1 MGFRF
6 SKRIKLAP
14 GVSLNIGKRG
24 ASVSLGPRGMKTTIS
39 KRGVKHSMSIPGTG
53 MRYETP
59 YKPIGKK
66 KTKTSKRRSKKN
78 QPENLSAWEKLK
90 RFLNG

>member
-14 GVSLNIGKRG
+14 GVSLNLGKRG
-24 ASVSLGPRGMKTTIS
+24 ASVSVGPKGMKTTIG
-39 KRGVKHSMSIPGTG
+39 KRGVRHSVSIPGTG

-66 KTKTSKRRSKKN
+66 KTKTGKRRSKQA
-78 QPENLSAWEKLK
+78 QPENLSVWEKIK
-90 RFLNG
+90 RFFS